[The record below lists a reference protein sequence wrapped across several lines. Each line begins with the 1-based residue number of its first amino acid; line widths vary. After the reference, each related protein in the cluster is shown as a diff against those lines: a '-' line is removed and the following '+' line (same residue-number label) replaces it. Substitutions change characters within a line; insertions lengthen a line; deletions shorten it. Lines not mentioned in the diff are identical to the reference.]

1 MKNLLCL
8 IIALV
13 PTLLFAQDKEKIAD
27 SRIEKVTVFFEGA
40 QITRQASVQLDEGSN
55 RLVVKGLSSLI
66 NPQSIQVKT
75 DADLI
80 ISGVE
85 YRYNYLDTGKP
96 EEEIGLLTDKQK
108 ELRLQIELLQNQ
120 LSVYAEEE
128 NLLKQNVSLKGQNS
142 TLQAL
147 DIKAAADFMRL
158 RLTEIRQKQFD
169 IQKSIRS
176 LNEQIGKITNQMGEI
191 NMKKP
196 EVTGEICITMSSKK
210 AMISDITLTYF
221 ASGAGWQPNYDIRVK
236 DISEAVKLVQKADV
250 HQKTGEN
257 WNKVKLTLSTGT
269 PTLSNIKPKLSPW
282 YLGSEPTRTSTQPAT
297 ESGISPYQSMLKGRI
312 SDRQTGEM
320 IPFANVVAMSNGK
333 VIAGAT
339 TDFDGNFVIKP
350 LTPGTVDIKVTYIG
364 YTTANL
370 SNIRLSEGQA
380 TILSPQLEPNTVDLQ
395 EVVVSNTRAPAVSY
409 DRTNADR
416 PPSKSEMRMSKK
428 NGDIRQED
436 KTESGPQVNIS
447 LQQSN
452 FEYAIELPYKIPT
465 DGKNISVVIAE
476 KQLNAIYEYQATPKL
491 EKAAFL
497 IARIPGWQDY
507 QLISG
512 NANLYF
518 EGTYLGKS
526 MLNVN
531 TTDDTLQL
539 SLGRD
544 QNIVIDR
551 VKVKD
556 KSSTQ
561 IFGSNQ
567 KIQRGWEI
575 SIRNNRSKMIPLVL
589 EDQIP
594 LSNSEVYK
602 VEPDLPND
610 AKLDETTGK
619 ISWKLTIEP
628 GQTKKI
634 NFRYTVKSTAG
645 TRFWM
650 E

>member
-210 AMISDITLTYF
+210 AMISDITITYF

-257 WNKVKLTLSTGT
+257 WNKVKLTLSTGK
-269 PTLSNIKPKLSPW
+269 N
-282 YLGSEPTRTSTQPAT
+282 
-297 ESGISPYQSMLKGRI
+297 
-312 SDRQTGEM
+312 
-320 IPFANVVAMSNGK
+320 
-333 VIAGAT
+333 
-339 TDFDGNFVIKP
+339 
-350 LTPGTVDIKVTYIG
+350 IG
-364 YTTANL
+364 YGHL
-370 SNIRLSEGQA
+370 
-380 TILSPQLEPNTVDLQ
+380 
-395 EVVVSNTRAPAVSY
+395 
-409 DRTNADR
+409 
-416 PPSKSEMRMSKK
+416 
-428 NGDIRQED
+428 
-436 KTESGPQVNIS
+436 
-447 LQQSN
+447 
-452 FEYAIELPYKIPT
+452 F
-465 DGKNISVVIAE
+465 
-476 KQLNAIYEYQATPKL
+476 
-491 EKAAFL
+491 F
-497 IARIPGWQDY
+497 
-507 QLISG
+507 
-512 NANLYF
+512 
-518 EGTYLGKS
+518 
-526 MLNVN
+526 
-531 TTDDTLQL
+531 
-539 SLGRD
+539 
-544 QNIVIDR
+544 
-551 VKVKD
+551 
-556 KSSTQ
+556 
-561 IFGSNQ
+561 
-567 KIQRGWEI
+567 
-575 SIRNNRSKMIPLVL
+575 
-589 EDQIP
+589 
-594 LSNSEVYK
+594 
-602 VEPDLPND
+602 
-610 AKLDETTGK
+610 
-619 ISWKLTIEP
+619 
-628 GQTKKI
+628 
-634 NFRYTVKSTAG
+634 
-645 TRFWM
+645 
-650 E
+650 

>member
-257 WNKVKLTLSTGT
+257 WNKVKLTLSTGK
-269 PTLSNIKPKLSPW
+269 N
-282 YLGSEPTRTSTQPAT
+282 
-297 ESGISPYQSMLKGRI
+297 
-312 SDRQTGEM
+312 
-320 IPFANVVAMSNGK
+320 
-333 VIAGAT
+333 
-339 TDFDGNFVIKP
+339 
-350 LTPGTVDIKVTYIG
+350 IG
-364 YTTANL
+364 YGHL
-370 SNIRLSEGQA
+370 
-380 TILSPQLEPNTVDLQ
+380 
-395 EVVVSNTRAPAVSY
+395 
-409 DRTNADR
+409 
-416 PPSKSEMRMSKK
+416 
-428 NGDIRQED
+428 
-436 KTESGPQVNIS
+436 
-447 LQQSN
+447 
-452 FEYAIELPYKIPT
+452 F
-465 DGKNISVVIAE
+465 
-476 KQLNAIYEYQATPKL
+476 
-491 EKAAFL
+491 F
-497 IARIPGWQDY
+497 
-507 QLISG
+507 
-512 NANLYF
+512 
-518 EGTYLGKS
+518 
-526 MLNVN
+526 
-531 TTDDTLQL
+531 
-539 SLGRD
+539 
-544 QNIVIDR
+544 
-551 VKVKD
+551 
-556 KSSTQ
+556 
-561 IFGSNQ
+561 
-567 KIQRGWEI
+567 
-575 SIRNNRSKMIPLVL
+575 
-589 EDQIP
+589 
-594 LSNSEVYK
+594 
-602 VEPDLPND
+602 
-610 AKLDETTGK
+610 
-619 ISWKLTIEP
+619 
-628 GQTKKI
+628 
-634 NFRYTVKSTAG
+634 
-645 TRFWM
+645 
-650 E
+650 